1 MSNGNRWTSSQGYIA
16 SDEEAT
22 RAVSRDELINTAQSP
37 NHRDKTVVVDKDQYP
52 HQEKTKAIDFNDFQE
67 ATKAIDIN
75 DEKTRALS
83 KDMFDFRQLN
93 TTYPSQHNSHAQSY
107 PSPSPSPSPLHPT
120 SAQSDTSISVPPVE
134 ADHRASQ
141 PSSYPSPNPRDVQTP
156 NAHSIPSSSYSST
169 MPAYPNPQPMQLE
182 LESSQ
187 THPVPKMPLDSNT
200 ERQPQ
205 TNYPNP
211 VSRFGHDSGLNRTQP
226 RAKFTDRSE
235 LTQAHLNS
243 QALQDVIL
251 NHRYTEGDDS
261 KADQSGRKS
270 RKKRANL
277 IILGACGVGFLI
289 IAIAL
294 TATLLGNTTQLS
306 QVIEKYHLSLP
317 KLEGTYAVPL
327 TETSSS
333 QVPAQSPQKIRLIFN
348 KDVLSLTHKPSDYSI
363 EINLSPQDLM
373 PRPHPLR
380 LNGAFL
386 NTVST
391 NIAPTWPAKN
401 VTEGLV
407 VTDQSQN
414 LGTILD
420 LLTTLSVISQRKGY
434 KLNQFAVLIEQKLNT
449 NQTSEPSIK
458 QLAQLP
464 FKLLIDPK
472 KLNTNPLLKIS
483 WSGDGGQI
491 YIVGPKRSQTARYQ
505 LNRRTSASEEMDL
518 SAEFSEVITSIGGLK
533 GVLISPPRSISITE
547 LSLWLSV
554 SAPYPIYLIPPKA
567 SSL

>member
-1 MSNGNRWTSSQGYIA
+1 MSNGNRWTSSQGYNA

-22 RAVSRDELINTAQSP
+22 RAVSRDDLTNATQSP
-37 NHRDKTVVVDKDQYP
+37 NHRDKTVVVDQDQYP
-52 HQEKTKAIDFNDFQE
+52 HQEKTKAIDFNEFQE
-67 ATKAIDIN
+67 ATKAIDTN
-75 DEKTRALS
+75 DEKTRALN
-83 KDMFDFRQLN
+83 KDLFDFKQLN
-93 TTYPSQHNSHAQSY
+93 TTYPSQQSSHAQSY
-107 PSPSPSPSPLHPT
+107 PSPSPAPIHPT
-120 SAQSDTSISVPPVE
+120 AVQSDTLLTVPPVE
-134 ADHRASQ
+134 ADYRASQ

-156 NAHSIPSSSYSST
+156 NVHSIPSSSNSST
-169 MPAYPNPQPMQLE
+169 MPAYPNPPHPMQLE
-182 LESSQ
+182 LGSSQ
-187 THPVPKMPLDSNT
+187 THPVPTMPLDSNT

-205 TNYPNP
+205 TTYPNP
-211 VSRFGHDSGLNRTQP
+211 VSRFGHDDGLNRTQP

-251 NHRYTEGDDS
+251 NHRYTEGGDS
-261 KADQSGRKS
+261 KANQPLRQS

-306 QVIEKYHLSLP
+306 QVIEKYNVSP
-317 KLEGTYAVPL
+317 PELEGMYAIPL
-327 TETSSS
+327 TETSTS

-348 KDVLSLTHKPSDYSI
+348 KDVLSLAHQPTDYSI

-434 KLNQFAVLIEQKLNT
+434 TLNQFAVLIEQKSNP

-464 FKLLIDPK
+464 FKLLIDPQ

-491 YIVGPKRSQTARYQ
+491 YIVGPKRRQTARYQ
-505 LNRRTSASEEMDL
+505 LRRRTSASEEMDL